1 MKKLLENFNELKELP
16 FPGSCES
23 DALADW
29 ITNLAEIDGYYF
41 DNVKLEPARHLGS
54 PKYCGFIDH
63 QTPRLHRF
71 SDVREKDGIVA
82 NPQHCCHQCSIG
94 NLTLSSYVGKVISSL
109 NGGKREFINCE
120 YLELLRKQLEDITEL
135 PEEDEEIFQACENYL
150 EALASIAL

>member
-29 ITNLAEIDGYYF
+29 ITNLAEIDGY
-41 DNVKLEPARHLGS
+41 
-54 PKYCGFIDH
+54 
-63 QTPRLHRF
+63 
-71 SDVREKDGIVA
+71 
-82 NPQHCCHQCSIG
+82 
-94 NLTLSSYVGKVISSL
+94 YVGKVISSL